1 MDFAVNAKLNI
12 GDRVRIISPVSKY
25 KGRLGVVSRL
35 NVGKHGYV
43 AIYIDGTIYQP
54 TKKDDKHHDA
64 LYVRTSLE
72 KIGDN
77 SMAKLD
83 DFTLVARVKHIS
95 GYDTNKV
102 YCFALYDPDITTGD
116 LVVVNTFESPQ
127 ICRVESVVGKEEGI
141 KECSQIYKAVLG
153 KLDASA
159 YNANEEKKKAKAE
172 LRKKMDAKKKQIEAL
187 KTDEYYASLD
197 PEYKEMLDKMK
208 ELS

>member
-1 MDFAVNAKLNI
+1 MDSVADRTFKK
-12 GDRVRIISPVSKY
+12 GDRVKINSKNSRY
-25 KGRLGVVSRL
+25 NGMFGTVVCKVGFFYIGVKIDGIESRL
-35 NVGKHGYV
+35 AN
-43 AIYIDGTIYQP
+43 T
-54 TKKDDKHHDA
+54 DKYNAYYDPDN
-64 LYVRTSLE
+64 LI

-83 DFTLVARVKHIS
+83 DFKLVARVKHVS

-102 YCFALYDPDITTGD
+102 YCFALYDPDITAGD
-116 LVVVNTFESPQ
+116 LVVANTFENPH
-127 ICRVESVVGKEEGI
+127 ICRVESIVGKEEGL
-141 KECSQIYKAVLG
+141 KECPQIYKAILG